1 MFLLAHLSDPHLPP
15 LPRPRLAELA
25 GKRLAGFVNW
35 QLFRRPWHRAEVLQ
49 AIVQDVKANAPD
61 HIALTGDLIN
71 IALAAEFAPGRAFL
85 ARLGTPDHVSFV
97 PGNHDI
103 YVRATAGHA
112 AAAWGEYMT
121 GDDGAR
127 GFPYLRRRGP
137 VALIGL
143 STGLPTPPLMAS
155 GELGAEQCERL
166 AVLLRECKGAFRV
179 VLIHHP
185 PLGPRPHHKRLVD
198 AEAFLEVLHQ
208 HGAELALH
216 GHDHV
221 AMLNLTD
228 SIDGPVPLIG
238 VPSCSVAPGAR
249 EDDPAAYNLFS
260 IDREPDGWRCEM
272 ISRGISEDGEIVEIA
287 RRILK

>member
-1 MFLLAHLSDPHLPP
+1 MLLLAHLSDPHLPP
-15 LPRPRLAELA
+15 MPRPRLAELA
-25 GKRLAGFVNW
+25 GKRLAGFTNW
-35 QLFRRPWHRAEVLQ
+35 QLFRRPWHRPEILQ
-49 AIVQDVKANAPD
+49 AIMQDVKACAPD

-71 IALAAEFAPGRAFL
+71 IALAAEFPPGRAFL
-85 ARLGTPDHVSFV
+85 ERLGTPDHVSFI

-103 YVRATAGHA
+103 YVRETAGHA

-143 STGLPTPPLMAS
+143 STGLPTPLLMAS
-155 GELGAEQCERL
+155 GELGAQQCDRL
-166 AVLLRECKGAFRV
+166 AALLRQCKGTFRV

-198 AEAFLEVLHQ
+198 AEAFLEVLKQ
-208 HGAELALH
+208 HGAELVLH

-221 AMLNLTD
+221 NMLNLADTV
-228 SIDGPVPLIG
+228 DGPVPLIG
-238 VPSCSVAPGAR
+238 VASCSVAPGAR
-249 EDDPAAYNLFS
+249 EDDPATYNLFS
-260 IDREPDGWRCEM
+260 IDRESDGWRCEM
-272 ISRGISEDGEIVEIA
+272 VSRGIGPDGSIVEIA

>member
-15 LPRPRLAELA
+15 LPHPSLAELA
-25 GKRLAGFVNW
+25 SKRLLGFTNW
-35 QLFRRPWHRAEVLQ
+35 QLFRRRWHRAEVLQ
-49 AIVQDVKANAPD
+49 AIVQDVKTCAPD

-85 ARLGTPDHVSFV
+85 DRLGAPDHVSFI

-103 YVRATAGHA
+103 YVRSTAGHA
-112 AAAWGEYMT
+112 AAAWDEYMT

-143 STGLPTPPLMAS
+143 STGLPTLPLMAS
-155 GELGAEQCERL
+155 GELGAGQRERL
-166 AVLLRECKGAFRV
+166 AALLHQCKGAFRV

-208 HGAELALH
+208 HGAELVLH

-221 AMLNLTD
+221 NMLNLAD

-238 VPSCSVAPGAR
+238 VPSCSVAPGAK

-260 IDREPDGWRCEM
+260 IDRDADGWRCEM
-272 ISRGISEDGEIVEIA
+272 VSRGISEDGSVVEVG
-287 RRILK
+287 RRILT